1 MHIKLIINYS
11 INIYRSSQIILFKAM
26 RKLRFDNYIAY
37 YFPPCNY
44 QEPVV
49 SIVVLVLPTT
59 VHLTTYSPKKK
70 KVVSTS
76 LKGY

>member
-1 MHIKLIINYS
+1 MHVKFIINYS
-11 INIYRSSQIILFKAM
+11 VNIYRSSQIILFKAM
-26 RKLRFDNYIAY
+26 RRLRFDDYSAY
-37 YFPPCNY
+37 YFPPCNS

-49 SIVVLVLPTT
+49 SPVVLILPLECLLQ
-59 VHLTTYSPKKK
+59 LTLQKK

>member
-1 MHIKLIINYS
+1 M
-11 INIYRSSQIILFKAM
+11 SSQIILFKAM

-49 SIVVLVLPTT
+49 SLVVLILPTRED
-59 VHLTTYSPKKK
+59 LTTHSPLPQK